1 MFNSFFPLR
10 DTRSKNQKC
19 LKWQKQTTKW
29 FPPSVS
35 SCCRTCRQTS
45 RASRNWRFLT
55 SEKAAWSSTARWS
68 SPNQCRTTSPRPST
82 VSWRSSAPL
91 PPRTCTSRSTP
102 VLWMLNQVQF
112 WFGGQQKGTTSICM
126 YVWQCVSKTKDF
138 HRDNPELMTIGV
150 GWNVDQLVNWKLCS
164 PAQLPVNHTYPV

>member
-29 FPPSVS
+29 FSLSVS
-35 SCCRTCRQTS
+35 SFFRTCRLTS
-45 RASRNWRFLT
+45 QASRSWRFLT

-91 PPRTCTSRSTP
+91 PPRSCTSRSTP
-102 VLWMLNQVQF
+102 VLWMLNQVPRAHEHRCGMECRSTHKLKALQSCSASSEP
-112 WFGGQQKGTTSICM
+112 Q
-126 YVWQCVSKTKDF
+126 VSGITL
-138 HRDNPELMTIGV
+138 HYSWCCTNR
-150 GWNVDQLVNWKLCS
+150 LVNLT
-164 PAQLPVNHTYPV
+164 LPSFAYKIWVT